1 MPFLYGYSPR
11 RDLVFQTIDRG
22 TPGRHFAY
30 IHFVPGRVFFYLKLA
45 LVCGLLLGC
54 PVIFSQI
61 WRFVAPG
68 LYSHEK
74 RILIPFTVLST
85 CCFLGGA
92 AFGYFVV
99 FPPAFKFLVGYN
111 NEFLT
116 SLPAVSEY
124 FSLAIRLLLAFGVI
138 FEMPLFMVFLAKIG
152 LIDAK
157 FLNRNRKY
165 AILIN
170 FIIAAILT
178 PTPDVVNQMMMG
190 VPLMVL
196 YEVSVVAVWF
206 FGRKSFSGFD
216 KIEKASE

>member
-1 MPFLYGYSPR
+1 
-11 RDLVFQTIDRG
+11 
-22 TPGRHFAY
+22 
-30 IHFVPGRVFFYLKLA
+30 
-45 LVCGLLLGC
+45 
-54 PVIFSQI
+54 VIFSQI

-68 LYSHEK
+68 LFSHEK
-74 RILIPFTVLST
+74 KILIPFSVLSS
-85 CCFLGGA
+85 CCFIGGA

-99 FPPAFKFLVGYN
+99 FPPAFRFLVGYN

-124 FSLAIRLLLAFGVI
+124 FSLATRLLLAFGVI
-138 FEMPLFMVFLAKIG
+138 FEMPIFMVFLAKIG
-152 LIDAK
+152 MVDVS

-190 VPLMVL
+190 IPLIVL
-196 YEVSVVAVWF
+196 YEISVLAVWA
-206 FGRKSFSGFD
+206 FGRKGFSGFAD
-216 KIEKASE
+216 PPTPE